1 MKRERNIPVDK
12 TYCIAIGILLVLAL
26 FFKYALVG
34 YRFLPFVFLCLG
46 ALITCW
52 KLLGMLKKRKPKE
65 GKIVSIVFNSCV
77 AVGLAILTVIGCFVG
92 RACFGDPNTTCDYVV
107 VLGAGLHGSTPS
119 RSLRERLNAAYEYL
133 MAHPDV
139 ICIVSGGQGPGEDMT
154 EALCMYNELVAMGID
169 GSRIWMED
177 KSTSTQE
184 NLRFSLDII
193 ESRTG
198 VRPAQI
204 GVLSSEY
211 HLFRAGLFA
220 ADEGVEAVGVPAK
233 TTLPVL
239 FVNYFLREI
248 AGVCH
253 YYVFGG

>member
-1 MKRERNIPVDK
+1 MKRKWNIPIDK
-12 TYCIAIGILLVLAL
+12 AYCLTMFILLVLAL
-26 FFKYALVG
+26 FFRFCMVG
-34 YRFLPFVFLCLG
+34 YRFLPVVFVGLG

-52 KLLGMLKKRKPKE
+52 KLLRMLKKHKPKE
-65 GKIVSIVFNSCV
+65 GKIVSIIFNSCV
-77 AVGLAILTVIGCFVG
+77 AVGLTVLTVIGCFVG
-92 RACFGDPNTTCDYVV
+92 RACFGDPNSSCEYMV

-119 RSLRERLNAAYEYL
+119 RSLRERLNAAYAYL
-133 MAHPDV
+133 TAHPEV

-154 EALCMYNELVAMGID
+154 EAQCMYNELIAMGID

-177 KSTSTQE
+177 QSTSTQE

-198 VRPAQI
+198 ARPQRI

-211 HLFRAGLFA
+211 HLFRAGLIA

-233 TTLPVL
+233 TTYPVL

>member
-1 MKRERNIPVDK
+1 MKRKWNIPIDK
-12 TYCIAIGILLVLAL
+12 TYCITMGILLVLAL
-26 FFKYALVG
+26 FFKFALVG

-52 KLLGMLKKRKPKE
+52 KLLGMLKKRKPKA
-65 GKIVSIVFNSCV
+65 GKVASIVFNNCV
-77 AVGLAILTVIGCFVG
+77 AVVLVILTVIGCFVG
-92 RACFGDPNTTCDYVV
+92 RACFGDPNTSCEYVV

-119 RSLRERLNAAYEYL
+119 RSLRERLNAAYAYL
-133 MAHPDV
+133 TEHPDV

-154 EALCMYNELVAMGID
+154 EAQCMYNELVAMGID

-198 VRPAQI
+198 VRPERI

-220 ADEGVEAVGVPAK
+220 SDEGVEAVGVPAK
-233 TTLPVL
+233 TTYPIL

>member
-1 MKRERNIPVDK
+1 MKRKLKIPIDK
-12 TYCIAIGILLVLAL
+12 KYCITMGILLVLAL
-26 FFKYALVG
+26 FFQFALVG

-52 KLLGMLKKRKPKE
+52 KLLGMLKKRKPKV
-65 GKIVSIVFNSCV
+65 GKTVSILFNSCV
-77 AVGLAILTVIGCFVG
+77 AVGLTILTVIGCFVG
-92 RACFGDPNTTCDYVV
+92 RACFGDVNTPCDYVV

-133 MAHPDV
+133 TEHPDV
-139 ICIVSGGQGPGEDMT
+139 ICVVSGGQGPGEDMT
-154 EALCMYNELVAMGID
+154 EAQCMYNELVAMGID

-198 VRPAQI
+198 VRPETI

-211 HLFRAGLFA
+211 HLFRASLFA
-220 ADEGVEAVGVPAK
+220 KDEGVDAVGIPAR
-233 TTLPVL
+233 TTYPVL